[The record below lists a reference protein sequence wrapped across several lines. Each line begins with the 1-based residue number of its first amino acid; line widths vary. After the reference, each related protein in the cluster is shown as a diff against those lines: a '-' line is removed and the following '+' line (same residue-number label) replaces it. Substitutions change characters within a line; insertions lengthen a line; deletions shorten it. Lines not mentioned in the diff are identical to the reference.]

1 MNGLGEQI
9 QEAMDL
15 ISVAMED
22 TEDESIIGDLETAIE
37 ILEDVEH
44 KIGLEQEMD
53 EMMGKHRDNME
64 DLDEI

>member
-1 MNGLGEQI
+1 MNGLAEQI

-15 ISVAMED
+15 VTVAIED
-22 TEDESIIGDLETAIE
+22 TDDESILDDLETAVE
-37 ILEDVEH
+37 IMEDVEH
-44 KIGLEQEMD
+44 KIGMEQEMD

>member
-1 MNGLGEQI
+1 MNGLSEQI
-9 QEAMDL
+9 QEVMDL
-15 ISVAMED
+15 VTVAMED
-22 TEDESIIGDLETAIE
+22 TDDESILDDLETAIE

-44 KIGLEQEMD
+44 KLGMEQEMD

>member
-1 MNGLGEQI
+1 MNGMGEQI

-22 TEDESIIGDLETAIE
+22 TEDESIVGELETAIE

-44 KIGLEQEMD
+44 KIGMEQEMD

>member
-1 MNGLGEQI
+1 MNDLVEQI

-22 TEDESIIGDLETAIE
+22 TSDEGIVPDLETAIE

-44 KIGLEQEMD
+44 ELGMEQEMD

>member
-1 MNGLGEQI
+1 MDGMAEQI

-15 ISVAMED
+15 VTVALED
-22 TEDESIIGDLETAIE
+22 TEDENIVGDLETALE

-44 KIGLEQEMD
+44 KIGMEQEMD

>member
-1 MNGLGEQI
+1 MNGMGEQI

-15 ISVAMED
+15 VTVAIED
-22 TEDESIIGDLETAIE
+22 TEDESIVSDLETALE

-44 KIGLEQEMD
+44 KIGMEQEMD

>member
-1 MNGLGEQI
+1 MNDLVEQI

-22 TEDESIIGDLETAIE
+22 TSDENIVEDLETAIE

-44 KIGLEQEMD
+44 EIGMEQEMD